1 MEAHLGGLHFLMRF
15 NISLDIEIEY
25 MVAHGF
31 STKEIADKLKISVE
45 QVEEVKS
52 NYVNRYKRDIIH
64 DEYL

>member
-1 MEAHLGGLHFLMRF
+1 
-15 NISLDIEIEY
+15 

>member
-1 MEAHLGGLHFLMRF
+1 MRF